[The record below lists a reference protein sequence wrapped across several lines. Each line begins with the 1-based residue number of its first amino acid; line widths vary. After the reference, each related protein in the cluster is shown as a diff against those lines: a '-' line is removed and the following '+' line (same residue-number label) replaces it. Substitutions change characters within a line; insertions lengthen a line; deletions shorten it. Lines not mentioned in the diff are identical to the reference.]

1 MYTEIRKAGFYIDMA
16 FLGKGVVLMKTDTG
30 WIVVVLVIFPL
41 YNQLIFRSAVLH
53 LFELGKSKRFLKTL
67 PDDESLGGIL

>member
-16 FLGKGVVLMKTDTG
+16 FLGKGVVLMKTDAG
-30 WIVVVLVIFPL
+30 WIVAALVILPL
-41 YNQLIFRSAVLH
+41 FNQLIFRSAVLH

-67 PDDESLGGIL
+67 HDDKNLGGIL